1 MLAGSIYIVW
11 IANNFFYPFQGFLI
25 TLGVPVAVWSG
36 IFVADVVMRKK
47 PYSEEAL
54 FDRNGIYGNVN
65 KRSILLM
72 AVGTFIGWGF
82 VTNTFA
88 SWLAWQGYL
97 MQAIGGKDGAWA
109 YANVG
114 VIFALLIGFLGH
126 IILSRKTISSQEGS
140 QPG

>member
-1 MLAGSIYIVW
+1 
-11 IANNFFYPFQGFLI
+11 
-25 TLGVPVAVWSG
+25 
-36 IFVADVVMRKK
+36 
-47 PYSEEAL
+47 
-54 FDRNGIYGNVN
+54 
-65 KRSILLM
+65 
-72 AVGTFIGWGF
+72 
-82 VTNTFA
+82 
-88 SWLAWQGYL
+88 